1 MVITHGYIG
10 IWIDI
15 GGCENILEG
24 LIGLITMMEG
34 WREWLEAGNSLA
46 D

>member
-24 LIGLITMMEG
+24 LIGVLTMMEV
-34 WREWLEAGNSLA
+34 RRKRIEAGDNLT
-46 D
+46 